1 MRILHC
7 CLAAFYIDDAGYQE
21 NILPKMHKLQ
31 GHDVSIIAS
40 TETYI
45 DNKKLGYVAPRQ
57 YLSSDEIPVTR
68 LGYSRWLPH
77 ALAKKVRSYPGLTS
91 ALEQANPDIIF
102 LHNCQFWDTH
112 KIINFVREHPNV
124 KVYVDGHSDFINSA
138 NTWVSKN
145 VLHGLL
151 YKRCTKVLEPYV
163 QKFWGVLPAR
173 VDFFSQMYD
182 VAPEKTDLLV
192 LGADDTLINWKSKD
206 QVRKAF
212 RNEHGIGQND
222 FVIISGGKIDRRKN
236 FPSLLK
242 AIAKLNRDDIKLVI
256 FGTPNDDMKV
266 EFEALAAHPNIVS
279 LGWVKSTGVY
289 DLFLASDLAVFP
301 GTHSVLWEQ
310 AVGTGLPAIF
320 RRWSGIEHVDVGGNC
335 IFLDQGTEDEIATS
349 IESLVDSKSKLES
362 MRNVAIERG
371 IPEFSF
377 SMIAKR
383 AIEQ

>member
-1 MRILHC
+1 M
-7 CLAAFYIDDAGYQE
+7 
-21 NILPKMHKLQ
+21 
-31 GHDVSIIAS
+31 
-40 TETYI
+40 
-45 DNKKLGYVAPRQ
+45 
-57 YLSSDEIPVTR
+57 
-68 LGYSRWLPH
+68 
-77 ALAKKVRSYPGLTS
+77 
-91 ALEQANPDIIF
+91 
-102 LHNCQFWDTH
+102 
-112 KIINFVREHPNV
+112 
-124 KVYVDGHSDFINSA
+124 
-138 NTWVSKN
+138 
-145 VLHGLL
+145 
-151 YKRCTKVLEPYV
+151 
-163 QKFWGVLPAR
+163 
-173 VDFFSQMYD
+173 
-182 VAPEKTDLLV
+182 
-192 LGADDTLINWKSKD
+192 INWKSKD
-206 QVRKAF
+206 QVREAF

-362 MRNVAIERG
+362 MKNVAIERG